1 MNIKINDINRKLLM
15 DRSSPG
21 RVGATLPPSDVPK
34 QKLPPDKYL
43 RENINLPELLSLIHI

>member
-1 MNIKINDINRKLLM
+1 MNTKINDINRKLLM

-34 QKLPPDKYL
+34 QLTFL
-43 RENINLPELLSLIHI
+43 N